1 MLVGEE
7 RKINMAFY
15 NKTPDIIIRNGSIVD
30 GTGRDCYYAD
40 IAIVGDKIDYIG
52 DLRGVSAK
60 QEIDATGKYVTPG
73 FIDSHTHSDQTI
85 WGNAEAQSAVR
96 QGVTTEIVGNCG
108 FSMRTIMEGV
118 EYDEKSK
125 GIDCVYNLPGPDYP
139 QGSLAATLDKAEQMG
154 ASINTAWLC
163 GHNDLRIM
171 VGLNTTDYTEEQFK
185 AMADFLREA
194 MEAGFIGFSTGLEFA
209 PGILSRPEEVE
220 RLAEIVAEYDGN
232 YCSHMRDEGPY
243 LFEAIEEFLNVIRK
257 TGLRGT
263 VSHLN
268 VKYDNGIPQDYLW
281 RGMDMLKEAREKEH
295 LNVYTDMLPTLYNT
309 GDAYAMLPPWL
320 YADGW
325 ESARKILSDPEGREK
340 VKSDMYRYWRYLAN
354 GQWDRL
360 LYIQPPYAP
369 EIAITPFAEL
379 VEKLGK
385 EPADVFLDILMAA
398 STEQEAHGC
407 LMQGIGFDEQTMIDS
422 VVRDPIYLWMTDS
435 MVTVEEGPLARNT
448 ANLQNY
454 MSMTY
459 FFAHYVRDLKALP
472 IEKAMMKVS
481 SIPAQHYGLRK
492 RGVLSE
498 GYYADINVFDLD
510 ELKVQGDFVNP
521 NKYSTGM
528 DYVLVNGV
536 PVIVKGEHTL
546 VRPGRVL
553 RHKA

>member
-1 MLVGEE
+1 ME
-7 RKINMAFY
+7 KSMAFY
-15 NKTPDIIIRNGSIVD
+15 NKTPDIIIRGGTIVD
-30 GTGRDCYYAD
+30 GTGRDLYYAD
-40 IAIVGDKIDYIG
+40 VAIIGDKIDYIG

-60 QEIDATGKYVTPG
+60 KEIDASGKYVTPG

-85 WGNAEAQSAVR
+85 WGNPEAQSAVR
-96 QGVTTEIVGNCG
+96 QGVTTEVVGNCG
-108 FSMRTIMEGV
+108 FSMRTKMENV
-118 EYDEKSK
+118 EFDEKSK
-125 GIDCVYNLPGPDYP
+125 GIDCVYNLPGPTYP
-139 QGSLAATLDKAEQMG
+139 KGSLAATLDKAEKMG

-194 MEAGFIGFSTGLEFA
+194 MDAGFIGFSTGLEFA
-209 PGILSRPEEVE
+209 PGIVSRPEEVE
-220 RLAEIVAEYDGN
+220 RLAQIVSEYDGV

-243 LFEAIEEFLNVIRK
+243 LFEAIEEFLGVIRK

-268 VKYDNGIPQDYLW
+268 VKYDNGIPQEHLW

-325 ESARKILSDPEGREK
+325 DSARKILADPEGREK
-340 VKSDMYRYWRYLAN
+340 VKGDLCRYWRYLAN

-360 LYIQPPYAP
+360 LYIQPPYDT
-369 EIAITPFAEL
+369 EIAVTPFSEL
-379 VEKLGK
+379 VKKSGK
-385 EPADVFLDILMAA
+385 EPADVFLDVLMMAT
-398 STEQEAHGC
+398 TEREAHGC

-422 VVRDPIYLWMTDS
+422 VVRDPIYLWMTDG
-435 MVTVEEGPLARNT
+435 MVTVEDGPLAKNT

-459 FFAHYVRDLKALP
+459 FFTRYVRDLKALP

-481 SIPAQHYGLRK
+481 SIPAMHYGLRK
-492 RGVLSE
+492 RGVIAE

-510 ELKVQGDFVNP
+510 ELKINGDFATP
-521 NKYSTGM
+521 NRYSTGM
-528 DYVLVNGV
+528 DYVIVNGV
-536 PVIVKGEHTL
+536 PVIANGEHTL
-546 VRPGRVL
+546 ERSGRVL
-553 RHKA
+553 RHKL